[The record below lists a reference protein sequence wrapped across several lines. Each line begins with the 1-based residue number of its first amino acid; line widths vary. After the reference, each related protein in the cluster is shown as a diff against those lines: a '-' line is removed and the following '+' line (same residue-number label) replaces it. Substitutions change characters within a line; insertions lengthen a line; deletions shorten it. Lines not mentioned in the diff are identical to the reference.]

1 MTSYCTSYMEAY
13 RPPKERPTPPV
24 ITIRSPHE
32 APVVT
37 LAQLRSENNKLRG
50 QITDLSQEVNR
61 LRALLSERKK
71 RRPPPIYIPPLQ
83 PIDMSSL

>member
-32 APVVT
+32 APVATV
-37 LAQLRSENNKLRG
+37 AQLRTENNKLRA
-50 QITDLSQEVNR
+50 QVTDLSQEVNR
-61 LRALLSERKK
+61 LRELLSKRKK
-71 RRPPPIYIPPLQ
+71 RPPRIYIPPLD
-83 PIDMSSL
+83 PIDVSSL